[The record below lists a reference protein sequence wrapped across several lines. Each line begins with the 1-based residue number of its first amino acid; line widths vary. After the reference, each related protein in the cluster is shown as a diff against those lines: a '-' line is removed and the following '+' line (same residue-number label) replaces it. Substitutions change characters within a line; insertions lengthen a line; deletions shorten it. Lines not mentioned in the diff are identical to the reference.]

1 MKIEFVPEFNTLE
14 NSIMENKELEEVK
27 KVIMTLKRLGWEI
40 DDIQRFINL
49 PREQIVAMTYGID

>member
-1 MKIEFVPEFNTLE
+1 MKK
-14 NSIMENKELEEVK
+14 NKELEKSK
-27 KVIMTLKRLGWEI
+27 KIIITLKKLGWEV

>member
-1 MKIEFVPEFNTLE
+1 
-14 NSIMENKELEEVK
+14 MEKTHRSRSRELEEAK
-27 KVIMTLKRLGWEI
+27 KIIITLKRLGWEV

>member
-1 MKIEFVPEFNTLE
+1 MKIEFVPEFNILE
-14 NSIMENKELEEVK
+14 NSIMENKELEEAK
-27 KVIMTLKRLGWEI
+27 KIIITLKRLGWEI

>member
-1 MKIEFVPEFNTLE
+1 MKIEFVPEFNILE
-14 NSIMENKELEEVK
+14 NSIMENKELEEIK
-27 KVIMTLKRLGWEI
+27 KIIITLKRLGWEI